1 MNRRLLAGLA
11 AAAVMSAGLPALAGS
26 TAPARIDLV
35 SRNAVY
41 GDLGPASGDARTVA
55 ARALRAYAAKVGA
68 DASRFRLDTV
78 RHSLIG
84 THVRGTEVRG
94 GVPVDGTYALVSI
107 VDGRVWQ
114 VAARD
119 SDLPGAPVASPLS
132 ATAAVG
138 AALRH
143 AKVTTT
149 LVPSKAERLLVA
161 HRGSLVDAYRIG
173 VVATSPAVALTYDV
187 AAADGRVLAVRD
199 DNQYADGHATVFDPN
214 PTVTKRDTKLRQ
226 PGVDE
231 AGVDTDLDSPELTA
245 QLRTLPLKGLDSVA
259 LAAGRLVGPWVTV
272 HGPVGPSLDGK
283 FAFTRGDPRF
293 EATMAYA
300 HLDRIQRYFQ
310 SMGFLPQRENGVNA
324 ESQDVITPRAEG
336 FDNSFY
342 QPAND
347 IMLLGTGG
355 VDDGEDAE
363 VIVHEYGHAVQDAQV
378 KGWGNHHEGGSMG
391 EGFGDF
397 LAAAFYARG
406 SGGFGDLCVA
416 DWDATSYS
424 SANPTCLR
432 RMDSKKKYPDDMEDE
447 VHADGELWSALLW
460 RLRNGV
466 GRSATQKSD
475 NSIKLVLTSH
485 ELLTPDATFGDAVL
499 ALRTAARGMGHADWA
514 RLVDAAARAGRM
526 PLNPE

>member
-11 AAAVMSAGLPALAGS
+11 AAAVLATGLPALAGS
-26 TAPARIDLV
+26 TAPARIALATP
-35 SRNAVY
+35 NAVY
-41 GDLGPASGDARTVA
+41 GDLGSAHGDARTVA
-55 ARALRAYAAKVGA
+55 ARALRSYAAKVGV

-78 RHSLIG
+78 RRSLAG

-107 VDGRVWQ
+107 VGGRVWQ
-114 VAARD
+114 VAAKD
-119 SDLPGAPVASPLS
+119 SDLAGAPSASPV
-132 ATAAVG
+132 TAAV
-138 AALRH
+138 AVASALRH
-143 AKVTTT
+143 ARVTST
-149 LVPSKAERLLVA
+149 LVPSRSERLLVA
-161 HRGSLVDAYRIG
+161 HQGRLVDAYRIG
-173 VVATSPAVALTYDV
+173 VLSLTPAVALTYDV

-199 DNQYADGHATVFDPN
+199 DNKYVDGHATVFDPN
-214 PTVTKRDTKLRQ
+214 PIVTKRDSKLRQ
-226 PGVDE
+226 PGVDQLG
-231 AGVDTDLDSPELTA
+231 ADTDLDSPELTK
-245 QLRTLPLKGLDSVA
+245 QLRTLPLKGLDATA
-259 LAAGRLVGPWVTV
+259 LATGRLVGPWVTV
-272 HGPVGPSLDGK
+272 HGPVGPSLDGR

-300 HLDRIQRYFQ
+300 HVDGIQRYFQ
-310 SMGFLPQRENGVNA
+310 SLGFLPQRENGVNA
-324 ESQDVITPRAEG
+324 ESQDVVTPRAEG

-363 VIVHEYGHAVQDAQV
+363 VIVHEYGHAVHDAQV

-397 LAAAFYARG
+397 LAAAYYARR
-406 SGGFGDLCVA
+406 SGGFGDTCVA

-424 SANPTCLR
+424 TANPPCLR
-432 RMDSKKKYPDDMEDE
+432 RTDTKKKYPDDMKDA

-460 RLRNGV
+460 RLRNSL
-466 GRSATQKSD
+466 GRSAVQKSD

-485 ELLTPDATFGDAVL
+485 EFLTPDATFGDAVL
-499 ALRTAARGMGHADWA
+499 ALRTAARALKQPGWA
-514 RLVDAAARAGRM
+514 KLVDAAARAGRM